1 MINFEL
7 SLGPKQG
14 INHTLRHDNDA
25 CWEIYIDFPGGEC
38 SPMGAGILQTARDV
52 FSGKIRFWAVVDEN
66 GNPLPGCRTTY
77 ATKRAAMEATRTF
90 VDGLIN
96 QGETT

>member
-1 MINFEL
+1 MITFEL
-7 SLGPKQG
+7 SLGPK
-14 INHTLRHDNDA
+14 HTIDSPLRHDDDA
-25 CWEIYIDFPGGEC
+25 CWEIYIDFPGGEYP
-38 SPMGAGILQTARDV
+38 PMGAGILQTARDV

-77 ATKRAAMEATRTF
+77 TTKRAAMEATRTF
-90 VDGLIN
+90 VNGLIN